1 MNMTLAAFSLVL
13 VPTLPLILLLLWC
26 VPALRPRVELLTPWA
41 AVPALL
47 LALLAETGVRV
58 ELEWLLFGSV
68 LAMDSLTRVFLAF
81 TALLWLG
88 AGIFSHG
95 TLVNDERAGSFRL
108 AWLATMAGNFTL
120 LLALDVVTFY
130 AGFALM
136 TFAAYGLIIHSRSVE
151 ALYAGR
157 IYLIMAVLGE
167 GLIIAGL
174 LFAASR
180 SAAPLAV
187 MLADIPGAVADAPDR
202 DLIMACLLL
211 GFGVKAGLP
220 LLHMWLPLAHP
231 AAPVPASA
239 VLSGAM
245 IKAGLLGWLSTLP
258 IGLIALPQWG
268 LGVMAAGFVAAFGG
282 ALLGVH
288 QRTAKTV
295 LAYSS
300 ISQMGLITVIIGAGL
315 YQPCLWPALAPALA
329 LYAFHHGLAKG
340 ALFLGVGVANQGAAK
355 WRSGLWLALA
365 LPGLSLAG
373 LMVSGAVAKVSFK
386 TVLEAGIETPIW
398 WQYLP
403 LLLSLATIGTTTL
416 IARYLWLLYQSES
429 HTRVYGS
436 QWLGWGLL
444 LAASMGGL
452 VLLPWVPTI
461 SEIPPSPIYL
471 PGLIWPVLVGMV
483 LAVVAARYLRPW
495 PLPEGDLIVLFRFS
509 ADGGLRL
516 YPHRVLSMMAT
527 VANQMRPT
535 RQQRKPPET
544 DTRLERSDLE
554 YLLRRNTALV
564 FSSLLAAGIMALLF
578 DFW

>member
-1 MNMTLAAFSLVL
+1 MSATITSFALVL
-13 VPTLPLILLLLWC
+13 VPSLPLVLLLFWC
-26 VPALRPRVELLTPWA
+26 VPTWRPRVEVLVPWA
-41 AVPALL
+41 ALPALL
-47 LALLAETGVRV
+47 LALFGETGVGV
-58 ELEWLLFGSV
+58 ELEWLLFGTA
-68 LAMDSLTRVFLAF
+68 LAMNSLTRIFLAF
-81 TALLWLG
+81 TALVWLG
-88 AGIFSHG
+88 AGIFSQG

-136 TFAAYGLIIHSRSVE
+136 TFAAYALIIHSRSVE

-180 SAAPLAV
+180 TAAPLAV
-187 MLADIPGAVADAPDR
+187 MLADIPAALADASDR

-211 GFGVKAGLP
+211 GFGVKAGMP

-258 IGLIALPQWG
+258 FGLVALPQWG
-268 LGVMAAGFVAAFGG
+268 LGVMTAGFVAAFGG
-282 ALLGVH
+282 AMIGVH

-300 ISQMGLITVIIGAGL
+300 ISQMGLITVGIGAGL
-315 YQPCLWPALAPALA
+315 YQPALWPALSPALA
-329 LYAFHHGLAKG
+329 LFAFHHGLVKG
-340 ALFLGVGVANQGAAK
+340 TLFLGVGVANQGAVK
-355 WRSGLWLALA
+355 WRNWLWLALA
-365 LPGLSLAG
+365 LPGLSLTG
-373 LMVSGAVAKVSFK
+373 LMVSGAVAKVSLK
-386 TVLEAGIETPIW
+386 TALKAGIEVPIW
-398 WQYLP
+398 WHYLP

-416 IARYLWLLYQSES
+416 IARYVWLLYRSES

-444 LAASMGGL
+444 LAASTGGL
-452 VLLPWVPTI
+452 VLLPWAPTI
-461 SEIPPSPIYL
+461 SAIPPNPIYL
-471 PGLIWPVLVGMV
+471 PDLIWPVLVGMA
-483 LAVVAARYLRPW
+483 LALVAARYLRSW
-495 PLPEGDLIVLFRFS
+495 PLPEGDLIVLFRLP
-509 ADGGLRL
+509 AVGGLRTYL
-516 YPHRVLSMMAT
+516 QRVFSIMAT
-527 VANQMRPT
+527 VSKRMPPV
-535 RQQRKPPET
+535 RKQLKPAEA
-544 DTRLERSDLE
+544 DTRPERSDFE

-564 FSSLLAAGIMALLF
+564 FALLLSVGVMALLLGF
-578 DFW
+578 